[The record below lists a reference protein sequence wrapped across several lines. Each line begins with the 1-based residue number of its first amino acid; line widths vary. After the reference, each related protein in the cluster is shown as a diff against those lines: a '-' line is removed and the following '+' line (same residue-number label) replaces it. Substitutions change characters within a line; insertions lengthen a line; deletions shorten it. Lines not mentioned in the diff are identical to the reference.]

1 MAEKKEQKEK
11 QKGWRRGNREKKEPA
26 RKPKYGMLSC
36 VGYVYKMLWKYE
48 RALVW
53 VGILSVPVSLAL
65 AALGLYTPSVILNF
79 LEKSDRFSTISLV
92 ILGLVLANLLLTL
105 GKKVMDEWTQVSEST
120 VLMQMDYE
128 VKCRKL
134 ERDFYLN
141 YDPEVRKLD
150 SRARQA
156 LRNNHTEAVH
166 FPMDFAET
174 AAVALKFFLFGTVV
188 SALNPWIILLLVLG
202 SILNMP
208 VAAWE
213 TRRNYETQ
221 GSRDSISKKL
231 NYLSYRIGRD
241 LRYGKDIRLYRMG
254 DYLARLAERLLRA
267 YRKEWEKVER
277 HSLLVS
283 FVGILIILVRD
294 GVAYWFLI
302 SRAVAGELDAAR
314 FVLYFTA
321 ITELTDFVTGMI
333 AMWSRIRRGALQISD
348 CRECLEVRG
357 SLNKGEGISV
367 PRKAFS
373 IELRNVTFRYP
384 RGEKNVLEDVSFRVE
399 AGERVALVG
408 LNGAGKTTLTMLMCG
423 LLLPTQ
429 GEVLLDGRDLGEYN
443 RDELYRL
450 FGLVPQDFHLL
461 PLSIACNI
469 ACTGR
474 EDEIDREKMERCIR
488 TAGLEEKIA
497 SLPLGADTPLNRQ
510 VNPEGTELSGGE
522 VQKLLLA
529 RSLYRNPRCIILD
542 EPTAALDPIAEDR
555 MYRKYNEIAAD
566 ATSVF
571 ISHRLASTRFCS
583 RILLLDGAGIA
594 ESGTHDELVAAK
606 GKYWELFE
614 VQKKYY
620 GSNAGGRA
628 EAEGQEAVE
637 K

>member
-1 MAEKKEQKEK
+1 MI
-11 QKGWRRGNREKKEPA
+11 
-26 RKPKYGMLSC
+26 SC
-36 VGYVYKMLWKYE
+36 VDYMYKMMWKYE
-48 RALVW
+48 RPLVW
-53 VGILSVPVSLAL
+53 VGILYVPMSLAL

-79 LEKSDRFSTISLV
+79 LEKSDRFTTISLV
-92 ILGLVLANLLLTL
+92 ILGLVLANLLLAL
-105 GKKVMDEWTQVSEST
+105 GKRIMEEWTQISESI
-120 VLMQMDYE
+120 VLMRMSYD
-128 VKCRKL
+128 VRCRKL

-141 YDPEVRKLD
+141 YDPEVQKLD
-150 SRARQA
+150 SRAGQA

-174 AAVALKFFLFGTVV
+174 AATVLKFFLFGTVI
-188 SALNPWIILLLVLG
+188 SALNPWIILLLILG

-221 GSRDSISKKL
+221 GSRNSISKKL
-231 NYLSYRIGRD
+231 SYLSYRIGRD
-241 LRYGKDIRLYRMG
+241 LKYGKDIRLYGMG
-254 DYLARLAERLLRA
+254 DYLARLAEKLLRA
-267 YRKEWEKVER
+267 HRREREKVER
-277 HSLLVS
+277 RSLLVS
-283 FVGILIILVRD
+283 FVGILIILIRD
-294 GVAYWFLI
+294 GAAYWFLI
-302 SRAVAGELDAAR
+302 SRAAAGELDAAG

-321 ITELTDFVTGMI
+321 ITELTGFVTGI
-333 AMWSRIRRGALQISD
+333 ISMWSRIRQGALQISD
-348 CRECLEVRG
+348 CRECLEVAG
-357 SLNKGEGISV
+357 SLNRGEGISI
-367 PRKAFS
+367 PKKAFS
-373 IELRNVTFRYP
+373 IEFRNVTFRYP

-429 GEVLLDGRDLGEYN
+429 GEVLLDGRNLREYN
-443 RDELYRL
+443 RDQLYEL

-474 EDEIDREKMERCIR
+474 EEEIDREKMERCIR

-497 SLPLGADTPLNRQ
+497 SLPLGTATPLNRQ

-529 RSLYRNPRCIILD
+529 RSLYRSPSCIILD

-571 ISHRLASTRFCS
+571 ISHRLASTRFCN

-594 ESGTHDELVAAK
+594 ESGTHDELLEAK

-614 VQKKYY
+614 VQKRYY
-620 GSNAGGRA
+620 GSNAGGPA
-628 EAEGQEAVE
+628 EADGQEAAE